1 MAREMDKRSVLCPR
15 CDAPLEV
22 SKRAQSTMCPRCHR
36 SIDVQD
42 HKIDYYC
49 SQRSVET
56 AGEIRVEKKGTLRAE
71 TDIKAH
77 HLVVKGEII
86 GKRVEARESIQL
98 TGSGK
103 IRADLR
109 AATLH
114 MEDGAV
120 LVGRCEVPAPPPP
133 PAEID
138 PRGDTVNPAALVKP
152 KAAPAPDQPVPP
164 PSPAVA

>member
-1 MAREMDKRSVLCPR
+1 MASKSTGGEKDKRSVLCPR
-15 CDAPLEV
+15 CNAPLEV
-22 SKRAQSTMCPRCHR
+22 SKLAQSTMCPHCHR

-86 GKRVEARESIQL
+86 GKRVEARESIEL
-98 TGSGK
+98 SGTGR
-103 IRADLR
+103 IRADVR

-114 MEDGAV
+114 MEDGAI
-120 LVGRCEVPAPPPP
+120 LVGRCEIPAPPSAPT
-133 PAEID
+133 EIE
-138 PRGDTVNPAALVKP
+138 PRGDKVDPATLVKVADP
-152 KAAPAPDQPVPP
+152 KPTAAPG
-164 PSPAVA
+164 